1 MADNKQGKVAI
12 PAKNIIQRIG
22 EKSGPI
28 ASVGVPK
35 RGYGT
40 MSTQKPN
47 ISSAPRRDLLIAFL
61 CGGVVAA
68 MVGLSF
74 AAVPFYSWFCRTT
87 GFGGRPQIVSAGP
100 GQELQRTVTIRFD
113 ANVGPGLPWRFEPER
128 RTIDVKLGEV
138 VTVVN
143 CAK

>member
-40 MSTQKPN
+40 MSTQKPTK
-47 ISSAPRRDLLIAFL
+47 D
-61 CGGVVAA
+61 
-68 MVGLSF
+68 
-74 AAVPFYSWFCRTT
+74 
-87 GFGGRPQIVSAGP
+87 
-100 GQELQRTVTIRFD
+100 
-113 ANVGPGLPWRFEPER
+113 NV
-128 RTIDVKLGEV
+128 
-138 VTVVN
+138 
-143 CAK
+143 